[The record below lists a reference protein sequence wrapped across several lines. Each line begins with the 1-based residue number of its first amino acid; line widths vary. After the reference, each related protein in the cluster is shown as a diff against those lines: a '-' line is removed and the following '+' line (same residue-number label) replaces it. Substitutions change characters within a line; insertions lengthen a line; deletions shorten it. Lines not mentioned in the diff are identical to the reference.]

1 MEFIIGLQ
9 PCPVTL
15 TPNSE
20 LLELVLVTE
29 RTSNVTVVGGH
40 FNGEHEIVSAIL
52 FDDGNIDLRE
62 YVMMRA
68 WQLTNLMIIA

>member
-52 FDDGNIDLRE
+52 FDDGNIYLRVRDDE
-62 YVMMRA
+62 SMVTDKFF
-68 WQLTNLMIIA
+68 LIIA